1 MPTDG
6 GTPDQ
11 ARAEGDLAMLWVPL
25 NEVGPFATLKVERH
39 AGSAVGSGAGSAA
52 GVNADSAADTV
63 VKVTLNRP
71 EVANA
76 FNTQMGQDLLDLWTY
91 LTEADHD
98 VRCVVLTGAGESV
111 FCAGADLKER
121 NGMSVHQW
129 QRQHALFER
138 MACALTELPI
148 PVIAAVNGHAYA
160 GGFETALSCD
170 FIYAS
175 RLARFALTEVTL
187 GIMPGIGGTQN
198 LPRAIGDR
206 RAREILLTGAPISA
220 DRALA
225 WGLVNDL
232 FEPGEVLTH
241 ALDVAR
247 RIAGNAPLSVRQ
259 IKKSVR
265 YGREMD
271 LRTAFRFEVEA
282 YNHLIQT
289 EDRTEGILAFNE
301 RRKPAFKGR

>member
-1 MPTDG
+1 MPTERSTDS
-6 GTPDQ
+6 PAQ
-11 ARAEGDLAMLWVPL
+11 PEADLLSPL
-25 NEVGPFATLKVERH
+25 GEIGVFSTLKVEN
-39 AGSAVGSGAGSAA
+39 VGNSVAL
-52 GVNADSAADTV
+52 
-63 VKVTLNRP
+63 VTLNRP

-76 FNTQMGQDLLDLWTY
+76 FNTQMGQDLLDVWTH
-91 LTEADHD
+91 LTEADHE
-98 VRCVVLTGAGESV
+98 VRCVVLTGAGTQV

-129 QRQHALFER
+129 QRQHELFER
-138 MACALTELPI
+138 MACALTDLPI

-160 GGFETALSCD
+160 GGFETAMSCD
-170 FIYAS
+170 FMFAS
-175 RLARFALTEVTL
+175 RLACFALTEVTL

-206 RAREILLTGAPISA
+206 RAREILLTGTPISA
-220 DRALA
+220 DKAFA
-225 WGLVNDL
+225 WGLVNEL
-232 FEPGEVLTH
+232 CEPGEVVQH
-241 ALDVAR
+241 AIEVAR

-282 YNHLIQT
+282 YNHLIHT
-289 EDRTEGILAFNE
+289 EDRVEGILAFNE
-301 RRKPAFKGR
+301 RREPVFKGR